1 MPLINFEINLIL
13 TWSAN
18 CVTASH
24 APSDQATTFAITDAT
39 LGNQSKVKIRLRNQY
54 LGYLIDPSFREQI
67 EIKYYHVMIDGK
79 NVFDLLLKN
88 DLRIYDNI
96 QKITTSQR
104 D

>member
-24 APSDQATTFAITDAT
+24 APSNQATIFAITDAK

-54 LGYLIDPSFREQI
+54 LGYLIDPSFRE
-67 EIKYYHVMIDGK
+67 
-79 NVFDLLLKN
+79 
-88 DLRIYDNI
+88 
-96 QKITTSQR
+96 
-104 D
+104 